1 MKRETGTFINY
12 GNGREYIALSEAA
25 RHLDMHQLSIYDE
38 IKLGGIPLITIS
50 GCKCIA
56 VDDLEKIRWGAK

>member
-1 MKRETGTFINY
+1 MNRTPGTFKNY
-12 GNGREYIALSEAA
+12 GSGREYIALSEAA

-38 IKLGGIPLITIS
+38 IKIGGIPLITIS

-56 VDDLEKIRWGAK
+56 VDDLEKIRGGAK